1 MTTRHRLPERV
12 ISVTL
17 LDSGVPLVQSFRCAP
32 GLECRKVTYTNPT
45 TTTTAPTTTTTP
57 TTTTLFSPQYSG
69 ITSPVDG
76 NFEDPYPI
84 CNVPAPTSTTFA
96 PTSTTAT
103 PSVTPPEMDCAN
115 MPCTCRVMDYKLWF
129 RAEDCTRHKW
139 KPTCTATGMFA
150 PMQLRESRNIY
161 LSQNYP

>member
-1 MTTRHRLPERV
+1 MSISHRLPERV
-12 ISVTL
+12 ISVAL

-32 GLECRKVTYTNPT
+32 GLECRKVTYTDPTVPIST
-45 TTTTAPTTTTTP
+45 TTTTTTQTP
-57 TTTTLFSPQYSG
+57 FSRQYSG
-69 ITSPVDG
+69 FTSPVDG

-84 CNVPAPTSTTFA
+84 CNVPAPIVA
-96 PTSTTAT
+96 PISAPAT

-115 MPCTCRVMDYKLWF
+115 QPCTCRVMDYKLWF
-129 RAEDCTRHKW
+129 DAEDCTRHKW